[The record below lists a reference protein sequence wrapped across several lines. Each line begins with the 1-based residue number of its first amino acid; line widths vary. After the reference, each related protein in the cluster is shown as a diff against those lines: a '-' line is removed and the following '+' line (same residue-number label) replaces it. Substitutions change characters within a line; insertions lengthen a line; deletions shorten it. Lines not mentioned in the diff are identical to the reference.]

1 MGVAMIGVAVLELE
15 SLDTLLVIAMMV
27 FLAVYQWTLGTY
39 SWVYLPAVACDE
51 GLSLGTAVLWLTV
64 FVISLTTNAMF
75 SGLGS
80 AGTFFF
86 FAGGSLI
93 SALFFFIFLKE
104 TKGLSRDES
113 QKLYSAELKYKVV
126 DTIGVDE
133 KGIGASTVESHSL
146 MKNY

>member
-1 MGVAMIGVAVLELE
+1 MGISMVIVAVFEIE

-39 SWVYLPAVACDE
+39 TWVYLPAVACDE

-64 FVISLTTNAMF
+64 FLLSLTTNSLF

-80 AGTFFF
+80 AGTFFL
-86 FAGGSLI
+86 FAGGSLV

-113 QKLYSAELKYKVV
+113 
-126 DTIGVDE
+126 
-133 KGIGASTVESHSL
+133 
-146 MKNY
+146 

>member
-1 MGVAMIGVAVLELE
+1 MGLAMIGVAVLELE

-64 FVISLTTNAMF
+64 FVISLTTNSMF

-113 QKLYSAELKYKVV
+113 QKLYSVELRY
-126 DTIGVDE
+126 
-133 KGIGASTVESHSL
+133 
-146 MKNY
+146 